1 MSWSARMRRLAWAA
15 TAVLAAC
22 TEPSGPGPLVKPEPE
37 LNFVRQDAAAPKLD
51 ATTVSFYAYVDS
63 ATGVDLA
70 YKDGDEFL
78 EFDVPAGSLY
88 RKPDGSPFAAGD
100 SVLITIT
107 VVDPELFQFEFQPTG
122 LRFHPSVPA
131 QLEIEY
137 VNADHDFD
145 DDDDLDANDAAIEGQ
160 IGLWRQAAAGD
171 LWAQLAAEVEIEF
184 DEIEADILGFS
195 KYAVA

>member
-1 MSWSARMRRLAWAA
+1 MRRLAWAA

-88 RKPDGSPFAAGD
+88 PKPDGSPFAAGD

-107 VVDPELFQFEFQPTG
+107 VVDAELFQFEFQPAG

-137 VNADHDFD
+137 VKADHDFD
-145 DDDDLDANDAAIEGQ
+145 DDGEVGDDDDAAIATQ
-160 IGLWRQAAAGD
+160 IGLWYQEKPGD
-171 LWAQLAAEVEIEF
+171 PWTKLVTGVEIEA
-184 DEIEADILGFS
+184 DEIEADIFGFS
-195 KYAVA
+195 RFAVAW